1 MTEYVTLEDWVA
13 LVFGYLEDL
22 TLDDLHDKAASI
34 LIEMLYQRPIAD
46 EKHYREVAA
55 LSASLFLSVNGH
67 RWHPAKDELPYW
79 VAEADAGRLNVRTL
93 GRAIAEHCQPPARPA
108 GPGRRLAQ
116 CRAVPAGGQQPAFC
130 AAGCATVSLVAAAR

>member
-22 TLDDLHDKAASI
+22 TLDDLLEFNAAAAARALVAASATAGGVDLLEDLHDKAASI

-46 EKHYREVAA
+46 EAHYREVAA

-67 RWHPAKDELPYW
+67 RWHPAKDELSYW

-93 GRAIAEHCQPPARPA
+93 GRAIAEHCQPPAR
-108 GPGRRLAQ
+108 R
-116 CRAVPAGGQQPAFC
+116 V
-130 AAGCATVSLVAAAR
+130 